1 MKDKLAE
8 EVVMCKNSNAVKCD
22 WSTFESSSLV
32 SALKGNGGMRSSCF
46 NLRLFE
52 KFRLI
57 YICFN
62 EAQTT
67 WDQRC
72 CKSICITTSAKYLT
86 SDACPIGCASNDI
99 HPRVN
104 DHLNFHLSQ
113 V

>member
-32 SALKGNGGMRSSCF
+32 SALKGNGGTRSSCF

-67 WDQRC
+67 
-72 CKSICITTSAKYLT
+72 
-86 SDACPIGCASNDI
+86 
-99 HPRVN
+99 
-104 DHLNFHLSQ
+104 
-113 V
+113 